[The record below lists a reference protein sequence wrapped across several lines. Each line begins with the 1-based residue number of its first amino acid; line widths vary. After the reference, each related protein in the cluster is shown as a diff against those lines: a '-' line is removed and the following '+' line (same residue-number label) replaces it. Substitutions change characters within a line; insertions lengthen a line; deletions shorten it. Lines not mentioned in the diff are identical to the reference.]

1 MSVTVV
7 YKLLLTLIHKHVK
20 LL

>member
-7 YKLLLTLIHKHVK
+7 YGIRGDYL
-20 LL
+20 